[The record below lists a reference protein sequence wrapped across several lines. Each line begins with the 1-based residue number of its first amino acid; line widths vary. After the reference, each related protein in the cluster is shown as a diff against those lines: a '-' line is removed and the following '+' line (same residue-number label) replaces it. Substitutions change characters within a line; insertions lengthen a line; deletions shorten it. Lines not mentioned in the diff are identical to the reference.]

1 MYKLT
6 ILLESGAKI
15 TVQTEDYV
23 ELITIYNLFE
33 FQMKD
38 YKVTKK
44 EKNNVRLQ
52 ENLCSY
58 C

>member
-15 TVQTEDYV
+15 TVQTEDYL

-44 EKNNVRLQ
+44 EKK
-52 ENLCSY
+52 
-58 C
+58 